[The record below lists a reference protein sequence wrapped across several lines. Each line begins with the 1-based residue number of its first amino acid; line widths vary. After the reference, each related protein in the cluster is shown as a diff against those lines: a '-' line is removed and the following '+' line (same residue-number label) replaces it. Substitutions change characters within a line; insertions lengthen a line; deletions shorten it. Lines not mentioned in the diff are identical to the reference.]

1 MWTRRNT
8 FGYWSANHVHPCG
21 EDISSQDSSR
31 LFASI
36 SEGNVRDFARLQG
49 KRRLEKEYWAYDST
63 SISSYS
69 ETLKQVRY
77 GKNKESDHLPQ
88 INLLLL
94 FGEQS
99 GLPFHYRK
107 LSGNIPDVK
116 TVNTLARELDI
127 LGYGRVTLVMDRG
140 FYSKANIDRL
150 YQHHHKFIV
159 AVSTGLSFVKK
170 RIAEVREGIRDYG
183 SYDSRYGIGSSSQA
197 VEWDYSKDRPYK
209 KDTIAGGRRMYFHV
223 YYSVQ

>member
-21 EDISSQDSSR
+21 EDISLQDSSK

-140 FYSKANIDRL
+140 FYSKANTASSQVHCRR
-150 YQHHHKFIV
+150 QHRTFIREKTH
-159 AVSTGLSFVKK
+159 SRSP
-170 RIAEVREGIRDYG
+170 EGIRDYG
-183 SYDSRYGIGSSSQA
+183 SYDSRYGIGASSQA
-197 VEWDYSKDRPYK
+197 VEWDYSQDRPYK